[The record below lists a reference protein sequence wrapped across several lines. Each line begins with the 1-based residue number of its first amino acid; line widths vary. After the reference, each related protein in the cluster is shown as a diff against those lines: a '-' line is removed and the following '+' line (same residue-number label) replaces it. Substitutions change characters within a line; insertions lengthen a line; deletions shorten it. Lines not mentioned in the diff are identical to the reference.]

1 MKNNDRQIVTQAEE
15 NVTAIYD
22 SVPHEN
28 LLYHHLE
35 HAKEVVA
42 RANEIAAHY
51 ELTDKDIIVLNV
63 AAWFHDIGHLFSP
76 PSDHELKS
84 V

>member
-1 MKNNDRQIVTQAEE
+1 MKNNDRQIVKQAEE
-15 NVTAIYD
+15 RVIAIYD

-42 RANEIAAHY
+42 RA
-51 ELTDKDIIVLNV
+51 TSLN
-63 AAWFHDIGHLFSP
+63 ATRPTWPGKI
-76 PSDHELKS
+76 
-84 V
+84 